1 MPGLPQAALDKWFTH
16 HPPRNAMEIERYE
29 RIRAAG
35 KAFAEV
41 IVAET
46 PSCPD
51 QTVAVRRVREA
62 VMNANSAIAC
72 YGDPLTHPSGE
83 GE

>member
-35 KAFAEV
+35 KVFAEV
-41 IVAET
+41 ILAET
-46 PSCPD
+46 PGCAD
-51 QTVAVRRVREA
+51 QTVAIRKVREA
-62 VMNANSAIAC
+62 VFVANAAIAC
-72 YGDPLTHPSGE
+72 YGDPLTPPS
-83 GE
+83 